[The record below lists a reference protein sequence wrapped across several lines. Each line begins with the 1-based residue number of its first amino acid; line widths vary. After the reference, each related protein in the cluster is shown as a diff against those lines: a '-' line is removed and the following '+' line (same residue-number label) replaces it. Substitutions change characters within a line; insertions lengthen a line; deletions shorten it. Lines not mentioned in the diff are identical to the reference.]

1 MQRSISAL
9 AWLAATLW
17 AGGAIGFGIALDG
30 YSHALHPL
38 GLLGASGVPH
48 ARTFNV
54 VAFVVPG
61 LFLAGAGLGLRSR
74 LDAAGWP
81 ARIGATLVV
90 LSALAFAAQG
100 VFPLDP
106 EHLDSGDSRYH
117 AAAWT
122 LWWVSF
128 APGAALLASGAR
140 PRLLHVAA
148 AVGVPVLALVASGL
162 VGGALAQ
169 RLAFAAWFGWWLLA
183 LRWPR

>member
-9 AWLAATLW
+9 AWLAVATW
-17 AGGAIGFGIALDG
+17 VGGAIGFGIALDG

-48 ARTFNV
+48 ARAFNL
-54 VAFVVPG
+54 VAFVLPG
-61 LFLAGAGLGLRSR
+61 LLLAGAALGLRAR
-74 LDAAGWP
+74 VGAAGWP
-81 ARIGATLVV
+81 SRIGATLAM
-90 LSALAFAAQG
+90 LSALAFAVQG

-106 EHLDSGDSRYH
+106 GHLDSGDSRYH

-140 PRLLHVAA
+140 PRWVHVAA
-148 AVGVPVLALVASGL
+148 AIAVPVLVLVAPAL
-162 VGGALAQ
+162 LGGALAQ